1 MKFTVNDGKYFTN
14 AILNCTLKGKYFTSS
29 GVKSKNLGDYVYLE
43 LNDNELSIY
52 NADETLA
59 LQQIMFVEGVET
71 GSATIEASKLLKY
84 LKKFGNN
91 ITITMTDLIRITGDN
106 KSASL
111 SIVVEH
117 PHRNMINVF
126 KNRVKDYA
134 FDSTLGNYPAWSDRL
149 KFNTKVI
156 IETDRFIEAID
167 SCEIVGTGIYKL
179 DFGEEFII
187 SSIDDFSGFTSSFI
201 VVNEG
206 EESTVEFTSPIHKF
220 FDKDELMG
228 IVFSDDSPILFLGTD
243 RKLFKAPFVN
253 LLR

>member
-14 AILNCTLKGKYFTSS
+14 AILNCTLKGKFFTSN
-29 GVKSKNLGDYVYLE
+29 GVKSKKLGDYVYLE
-43 LNDNELSIY
+43 LNEHELSIY

-59 LQQIMFVEGVET
+59 LQQTMFVENIEE
-71 GSATIEASKLLKY
+71 GSATIEASKLLQY
-84 LKKFGNN
+84 LKKFGDNF
-91 ITITMTDLIRITGDN
+91 TVTMTDLIRITGDN

-117 PHRNMINVF
+117 PHRNMIDVF
-126 KNRVKDYA
+126 KNRVKDYSLA
-134 FDSTLGNYPAWSDRL
+134 TPLEELPAWSDRL
-149 KFNTKVI
+149 TFNTKVFI
-156 IETDRFIEAID
+156 DTETFIDAIE

-179 DFGEEFII
+179 DFGEELII
-187 SSIDDFSGFTSSFI
+187 SSNDDFGGFTSSFEVI
-201 VVNEG
+201 NEG

-220 FDKDELMG
+220 FEKKNPMV

>member
-14 AILNCTLKGKYFTSS
+14 AILNCTLKGKYFTSG

-43 LNDNELSIY
+43 LVDNQLSIY

-59 LQQIMFVEGVET
+59 LQQTMFVENIEE
-71 GSATIEASKLLKY
+71 GSATVEASKLLQY

-91 ITITMTDLIRITGDN
+91 ITMTITDLIRITGDN

-117 PHRNMINVF
+117 PHRNMIDVF

-134 FDSTLGNYPAWSDRL
+134 FDSLLENYPAWSDKL
-149 KFNTKVI
+149 TFNTKVV
-156 IETDRFIEAID
+156 IETDKFIEAID
-167 SCEIVGTGIYKL
+167 SCETVGTGIYKL

-187 SSIDDFSGFTSSFI
+187 SSTDDFSGFTSSFI

-220 FDKDELMG
+220 FNKNELMAV
-228 IVFSDDSPILFLGTD
+228 VFSDDSPILFLGDD